1 MRIQMELDRGYL
13 PDAYGKYAAP
23 EDCYDW
29 SCRRSFPFTV
39 EGVPY
44 GTRALAVF
52 FIDWDSVP
60 VCGFPWIHWC
70 AYVNGDFEGDIE
82 FPDDLSPSEAWDM
95 SAPAR
100 PTATTNTRCRLSRS
114 TTSRSSKRRSG
125 PTNCSMP
132 AAATPSTKQARFCP
146 AGARKRQRKPV
157 NLIGSNPFVMQNK
170 SGQARQQ
177 DTAKN
182 RRSDQDSEQGLSRVQ
197 FG

>member
-39 EGVPY
+39 EDVPY

-82 FPDDLSPSEAWDM
+82 FPDDLSRNEHSRLVQGYNSAAKSEPERGVGYIGPCPPDRDHKYTLQVIASM
-95 SAPAR
+95 TNHSSR
-100 PTATTNTRCRLSRS
+100 PP
-114 TTSRSSKRRSG
+114 SG
-125 PTNCSMP
+125 PTNCS
-132 AAATPSTKQARFCP
+132 TPVEDMQSTKQAGFCP
-146 AGARKRQRKPV
+146 AGARGRESSLDFIEPNPSARK
-157 NLIGSNPFVMQNK
+157 
-170 SGQARQQ
+170 
-177 DTAKN
+177 
-182 RRSDQDSEQGLSRVQ
+182 
-197 FG
+197 

>member
-23 EDCYDW
+23 EDCYGW

-82 FPDDLSPSEAWDM
+82 FPDDLSRNEHSRLVQGYNSAAKASPSEAWGM
-95 SAPAR
+95 LAPAR
-100 PTATTNTRCRLSRS
+100 PTATTNTRCRLSPS
-114 TTSRSSKRRSG
+114 MTNHSSRPPSG
-125 PTNCSMP
+125 PTNCS
-132 AAATPSTKQARFCP
+132 TPVEDMQSTKREGFCP
-146 AGARKRQRKPV
+146 AGANVFQ
-157 NLIGSNPFVMQNK
+157 M
-170 SGQARQQ
+170 
-177 DTAKN
+177 
-182 RRSDQDSEQGLSRVQ
+182 
-197 FG
+197 

>member
-39 EGVPY
+39 EDVPY

-82 FPDDLSPSEAWDM
+82 FPDDLSRNEHSRLVQGYN
-95 SAPAR
+95 SAAKNEPER
-100 PTATTNTRCRLSRS
+100 GVGYVGPCPPTATTNTRCRLSPS
-114 TTSRSSKRRSG
+114 MTNHSSSPPSG
-125 PTNCSMP
+125 PTELLDACRGH
-132 AAATPSTKQARFCP
+132 AIDEAGRILPSRC
-146 AGARKRQRKPV
+146 
-157 NLIGSNPFVMQNK
+157 
-170 SGQARQQ
+170 
-177 DTAKN
+177 
-182 RRSDQDSEQGLSRVQ
+182 
-197 FG
+197 

>member
-23 EDCYDW
+23 EDCYGW

-39 EGVPY
+39 EDVPY

-82 FPDDLSPSEAWDM
+82 FPDDLSRNEHSRLVQGYNSAAKSEPERGVGYVGPCPPDRDHKYTLQVIALDDEPLVEAPFWANELLDACRGHAIDEAGRILPS
-95 SAPAR
+95 
-100 PTATTNTRCRLSRS
+100 RC
-114 TTSRSSKRRSG
+114 
-125 PTNCSMP
+125 
-132 AAATPSTKQARFCP
+132 
-146 AGARKRQRKPV
+146 
-157 NLIGSNPFVMQNK
+157 
-170 SGQARQQ
+170 
-177 DTAKN
+177 
-182 RRSDQDSEQGLSRVQ
+182 
-197 FG
+197 